1 MAPPKCHLPK
11 ESPLPT
17 AIFFICRLGFATFG
31 YSAQTTRYYL
41 TGCSSVA
48 VMLSSAAPP
57 QRSKCVCFQS
67 SSPQV
72 VWLDKRVEKII
83 QMMREDVRGELS
95 LGEFA
100 QSVNLSVWRLCHIF
114 KSDVGMPPIRYLR
127 LLRMERAKDLLEA
140 SFLSV
145 KEIAYQVGLN
155 DESHFVRDF
164 KSTYGFSP
172 ALYRSNFKNKNAPE
186 PHNGNG
192 NGHGPTSGNSAQHN
206 SVREHLVQ
214 IAKHSILPSVHLFVY
229 VFSCLN

>member
-1 MAPPKCHLPK
+1 MRLAGNGLRLSDFGVNI
-11 ESPLPT
+11 SP
-17 AIFFICRLGFATFG
+17 G
-31 YSAQTTRYYL
+31 
-41 TGCSSVA
+41 
-48 VMLSSAAPP
+48 
-57 QRSKCVCFQS
+57 
-67 SSPQV
+67 

-127 LLRMERAKDLLEA
+127 LLRMERAKDLLES

-172 ALYRSNFKNKNAPE
+172 ALYRSNFKNKAAVDT
-186 PHNGNG
+186 HNG
-192 NGHGPTSGNSAQHN
+192 NGHGPTKGNSAQPP

-214 IAKHSILPSVHLFVY
+214 IAKHTVLPSVQLLIY
-229 VFSCLN
+229 VFSYLN